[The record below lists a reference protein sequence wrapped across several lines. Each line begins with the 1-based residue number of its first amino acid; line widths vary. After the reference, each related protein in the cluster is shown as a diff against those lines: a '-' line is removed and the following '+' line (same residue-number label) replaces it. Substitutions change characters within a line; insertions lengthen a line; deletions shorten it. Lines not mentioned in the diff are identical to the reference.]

1 MYFPGESR
9 PWSVRCGHLALFLGI
24 FLLGLAVS
32 AQGALFSTVII
43 DPGHGGRD
51 KGAYWGGVR
60 ESHLNLKV
68 ANKLESLLKKRGIRT
83 VKTRRS
89 DVFVSLASR
98 AAIANRYRSAVL
110 VSIHFNAHTNTR
122 VRGAETFYWG
132 STGRMIAGA
141 IQRRLP
147 ARVQVINRG
156 IHKKGYTLLMQTN
169 CPAVLVECGFIS
181 NSRERLRCSTQWYQ
195 ETAAK
200 AIYDALMACR

>member
-1 MYFPGESR
+1 MFVLGIPR
-9 PWSVRCGHLALFLGI
+9 PFGALIGRGVLVLALV
-24 FLLGLAVS
+24 LLAGAGLAD
-32 AQGALFSTVII
+32 AARFSTVII
-43 DPGHGGRD
+43 DPGHGGKD

-60 ESHLNLKV
+60 ESHLNMKV
-68 ANKLESLLKKRGIRT
+68 ANHLEALLKRRGIRT

-89 DVFVSLASR
+89 DVFVSLGSR

-122 VRGAETFYWG
+122 LKGAETFYWG
-132 STGRMIAGA
+132 GTGRMIAGA

-156 IHKKGYTLLMQTN
+156 IRKKGYTLLMQTN

-181 NSRERLRCSTQWYQ
+181 NSRERARCSTQWYQ
-195 ETAAK
+195 QTAAK